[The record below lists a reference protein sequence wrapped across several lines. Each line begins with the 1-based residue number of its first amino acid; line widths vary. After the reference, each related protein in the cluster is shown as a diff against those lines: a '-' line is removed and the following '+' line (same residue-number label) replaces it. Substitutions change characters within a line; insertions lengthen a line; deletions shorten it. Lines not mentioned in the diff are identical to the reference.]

1 MVEVKV
7 CIGTSCHLHG
17 SYNVMMSFKQLI
29 EEYNLHDKIN
39 LAGRFCTGCCQN
51 GVSVTVNDTEYG
63 VSPETAGSFFRE
75 TILPLASEI
84 NNQPNFTHKG
94 RGSLPRP
101 FPISI
106 YLIAA
111 LC

>member
-63 VSPETAGSFFRE
+63 VSPETAGSVFRE
-75 TILPLASEI
+75 TILPLASE
-84 NNQPNFTHKG
+84 NK
-94 RGSLPRP
+94 
-101 FPISI
+101 
-106 YLIAA
+106 
-111 LC
+111 

>member
-63 VSPETAGSFFRE
+63 VSPEARGSFFRE
-75 TILPLASEI
+75 TILPLASE
-84 NNQPNFTHKG
+84 NK
-94 RGSLPRP
+94 
-101 FPISI
+101 
-106 YLIAA
+106 
-111 LC
+111 

>member
-39 LAGRFCTGCCQN
+39 LAG
-51 GVSVTVNDTEYG
+51 
-63 VSPETAGSFFRE
+63 GSA
-75 TILPLASEI
+75 PAAA
-84 NNQPNFTHKG
+84 KMA
-94 RGSLPRP
+94 
-101 FPISI
+101 FP
-106 YLIAA
+106 
-111 LC
+111 

>member
-29 EEYNLHDKIN
+29 EEYNLH
-39 LAGRFCTGCCQN
+39 QN
-51 GVSVTVNDTEYG
+51 GGSVTVNDTEYG

-75 TILPLASEI
+75 TILPLVSE
-84 NNQPNFTHKG
+84 NK
-94 RGSLPRP
+94 
-101 FPISI
+101 
-106 YLIAA
+106 
-111 LC
+111 